1 MSTNMNAAVLI
12 AAMSITTILLRFLPF
27 LVFKKET
34 PPYISY
40 LGKVLPPAIIGMLVI
55 YCLKDVTPTASPYGI
70 PELIAAAC
78 VVILQV
84 WKRNSLISILTGTVV
99 YMDYGSREMGNHKD
113 MLSCYIDTANALME
127 QGVLLTSRIVPNGD
141 HCEASWEEQIPMFMQ
156 VLFYNRE

>member
-1 MSTNMNAAVLI
+1 MSTNMNAAILI

-55 YCLKDVTPTASPYGI
+55 YCLKDVTPTVSPYGI

-84 WKRNSLISILTGTVV
+84 WKRNSLISILTGTVI
-99 YMDYGSREMGNHKD
+99 YMILVQM
-113 MLSCYIDTANALME
+113 
-127 QGVLLTSRIVPNGD
+127 V
-141 HCEASWEEQIPMFMQ
+141 F
-156 VLFYNRE
+156 